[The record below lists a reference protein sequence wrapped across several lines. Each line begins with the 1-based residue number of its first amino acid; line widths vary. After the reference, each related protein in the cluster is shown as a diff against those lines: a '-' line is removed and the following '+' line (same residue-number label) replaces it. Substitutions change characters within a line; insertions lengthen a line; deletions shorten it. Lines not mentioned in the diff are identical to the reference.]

1 MGAAINHRRAAGDI
15 GRGKGLAAAKFE
27 AATKQ
32 LVHHQ
37 TTHRAVNIRHLG
49 LATAIAS
56 TTAIAIS
63 DQVAVADRDRAV
75 F

>member
-32 LVHHQ
+32 LAHHQ
-37 TTHRAVNIRHLG
+37 TTHRAVNICHLG
-49 LATAIAS
+49 LA
-56 TTAIAIS
+56 IAIT
-63 DQVAVADRDRAV
+63 DQVAVADRDGAV